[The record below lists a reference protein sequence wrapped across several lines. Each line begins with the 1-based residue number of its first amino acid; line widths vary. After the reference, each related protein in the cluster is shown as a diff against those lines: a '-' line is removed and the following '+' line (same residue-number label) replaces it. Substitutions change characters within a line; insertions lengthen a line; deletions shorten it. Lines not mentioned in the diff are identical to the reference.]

1 MLFYVTLFSPLS
13 TNSFVQIFKQAFPS
27 YYAKNYLGRVPNM
40 YLQVHGQK
48 YAVRFDEGP
57 QDKRLRSGW
66 KKFVQDN
73 NLKIG
78 DICLFELLSNQR
90 IRTMEVYITPVN
102 GGNLSISRTADVAE
116 FPDAG
121 NGLSGGTASCWLVNR

>member
-1 MLFYVTLFSPLS
+1 LNPEIRKKTVVYG
-13 TNSFVQIFKQAFPS
+13 FKGSIRHA
-27 YYAKNYLGRVPNM
+27 
-40 YLQVHGQK
+40 
-48 YAVRFDEGP
+48 
-57 QDKRLRSGW
+57 LRSGW

-116 FPDAG
+116 FPHAG